1 MNLKFSVFLFISLF
15 ITSCSGGKMIVGSDT
30 ANLSMSSKDIIKTH
44 SEAQPDFSTIAARMN
59 VKFESGNDMQSLTVS
74 LRMEKDQKIWI
85 KASILGITLAKIYIT
100 PESVSYYES
109 ITNTYF
115 DGDFSLLSNWLGTD
129 INFEKAQGILLGQ
142 SIFELDAKYISNVV
156 DNKYR
161 LQPKMQLHDFIH
173 SLLVHPDNFKIA
185 SESLSKPTDNRMFTI
200 NYENY
205 QRIEGSYYP
214 SAFKIIATQKEKII
228 KIVVN
233 YKKIDYNVSI
243 RFPFNIPNGYEEIQI
258 N

>member
-1 MNLKFSVFLFISLF
+1 MNLKLSVFLFISLF